1 MNYIKSLFVWFFYIL
16 VLIILYIPALLIWL
30 VTLPFDRKLWLL
42 HQYTCF
48 WASVY
53 TWISISWRVTIQG
66 RGKIKP
72 GKIYVLISNHQ
83 SILDILVMYRL
94 FVHFKWVSK
103 IELFKV
109 PIIGWNMSANRYISL
124 KRGKQSGILHM
135 MNDSEKKIRNGSSVM
150 IFAEGTRSLDQ
161 KIKAFKEGAFK
172 LAVKT
177 QTPIIPIV
185 IDGTGEALPKKGF
198 VFKGQ
203 HNITVNVLDEI
214 SVEGL
219 EDKDVKSLISKVK
232 GLMEEELQS
241 IRKIR

>member
-1 MNYIKSLFVWFFYIL
+1 
-16 VLIILYIPALLIWL
+16 
-30 VTLPFDRKLWLL
+30 
-42 HQYTCF
+42 
-48 WASVY
+48 
-53 TWISISWRVTIQG
+53 VTIQG
-66 RGKIKP
+66 REKIKP
-72 GKIYVLISNHQ
+72 GKVYILISNHQ
-83 SILDILVMYRL
+83 SMLDILVLYRL

-135 MNDSEKKIRNGSSVM
+135 MNDSEKAIRNGSSVM

-161 KIKAFKEGAFK
+161 QIKAFKEGAFK

-185 IDGTGEALPKKGF
+185 IDGTGEALPRKGF

-203 HNITVNVLDEI
+203 HNITLNVLDEI

-219 EDKDVKSLISKVK
+219 EDKDVKFLISKVR
-232 GLMEEELQS
+232 GLMEEELRS
-241 IRKIR
+241 IRGNI

>member
-16 VLIILYIPALLIWL
+16 VLVVLYIPALLIWL

-48 WASVY
+48 WASIY

-66 RGKIKP
+66 REKIKP
-72 GKIYVLISNHQ
+72 GKVYILISNHQ
-83 SILDILVMYRL
+83 SLLDILVLYRL
-94 FVHFKWVSK
+94 FVHFKWVAK
-103 IELFKV
+103 NELFKF
-109 PIIGWNMSANRYISL
+109 PITGWNMSANRYVSL
-124 KRGKQSGILHM
+124 KRGRRSSILQM
-135 MNDSEKKIRNGSSVM
+135 MNDSEKTIRNGSSVM
-150 IFAEGTRSLDQ
+150 IFPEGTRSLDKQ
-161 KIKAFKEGAFK
+161 IKAFKEGAFK
-172 LAVKT
+172 LAVKI

-185 IDGTGEALPKKGF
+185 IDGTGEALPRKGF
-198 VFKGQ
+198 VLKGR

-219 EDKDVKSLISKVK
+219 GDKDVKSLISKVK

-241 IRKIR
+241 IRRNS